1 VRRAALAL
9 AVAAL
14 AALPARGAAQRP
26 QVPAPR
32 DTTRRPDTALV
43 RADTARLRADTTGGR
58 ADTAVPPRAPRVRS
72 DTGRARG
79 DSVRPVPPVTP
90 AGAFLRSLAIPGW
103 GQARLGRNVTGGL
116 FLLFEG
122 IAGAMVWK
130 TEWQLHWAR
139 TRDKFVAS
147 HRQER
152 EDWIVLLVFN
162 HLLAATEASVTALLY
177 DFPAA
182 LKVRALPGG
191 RAGVGVSV
199 PIR

>member
-1 VRRAALAL
+1 LLALAL
-9 AVAAL
+9 AAA
-14 AALPARGAAQRP
+14 PAAAQQP
-26 QVPAPR
+26 PAPAPR
-32 DTTRRPDTALV
+32 DTLHHVDSAAVRAETVVPLGDTAGPA
-43 RADTARLRADTTGGR
+43 RAAARPL
-58 ADTAVPPRAPRVRS
+58 
-72 DTGRARG
+72 RG

-90 AGAFLRSLAIPGW
+90 GGAFLRSLAVPGW

-122 IAGAMVWK
+122 VAAAMVWK
-130 TEWQLHWAR
+130 ATWQLEWAH

-162 HLLAATEASVTALLY
+162 HLLAATEAYVSALLY

-182 LKVRALPGG
+182 LKAQRLPGG
-191 RAGVGVSV
+191 ATGIGVSI
-199 PIR
+199 PLR

>member
-1 VRRAALAL
+1 MPLARAARAGRAAAALGALCVALAAALATP
-9 AVAAL
+9 AL
-14 AALPARGAAQRP
+14 SQ
-26 QVPAPR
+26 QVPAPTPR
-32 DTTRRPDTALV
+32 DTVLRHDTGAARVDSVARP
-43 RADTARLRADTTGGR
+43 RADTQA
-58 ADTAVPPRAPRVRS
+58 
-72 DTGRARG
+72 ARG
-79 DSVRPVPPVTP
+79 DSVRPVSPVTP
-90 AGAFLRSLAIPGW
+90 GGAFLRSLVIPGW

-130 TEWQLHWAR
+130 ANWQLDWAR

-162 HLLAATEASVTALLY
+162 HLVSGAEAYVSALLY

-182 LKVRALPGG
+182 LKAQRLPGG
-191 RAGVGVSV
+191 ATGVGVSI
-199 PIR
+199 PLP